1 MLYLSSIKFPDE
13 DKQYKFIL
21 KQERTC
27 YNSFY
32 PFMILTKHQFNRID
46 FENITILYGNNGCG
60 KSTALNII
68 AQKLEVERSSVF
80 NKTSFYQD
88 FVDMC
93 SVDINSEPHI
103 KRIITSDD
111 IFDYMLNIRTLNQSI
126 DYKREDM
133 FKEYIDL
140 KYSKVTMN
148 SLDDYE
154 DLKRSNYAK
163 RITQS
168 KFIKEHLTNNVRTY
182 SNGESSYK
190 YFLEKIDENGL
201 FILDEPENSLS
212 PSKQIELIG
221 LIQDYTKY
229 FGCQFI
235 ISTHS
240 PFLLS
245 IKNAKIYNLDEDP
258 VSVRKWTE
266 LDNVKMYYEFFK
278 ERENEF

>member
-93 SVDINSEPHI
+93 SVDINSEPYI